1 MMGIGM
7 VSVTLALPPAVSVT
21 LGALRESWKLVARAF
36 SETLPENP
44 LRLFTVIFVVDVLP
58 CGMLSDDGDAVML
71 KSGTVLTLTTRIC
84 ERTRTP
90 DVAVITTM
98 YEPGI
103 APVIVRLAAA
113 YPVGLGVTVV
123 AFR

>member
-1 MMGIGM
+1 MGIGM

-84 ERTRTP
+84 EGTRTP
-90 DVAVITTM
+90 AVAVSNTM
-98 YEPGI
+98 YETGI
-103 APVIVRLAAA
+103 GTVIVSLAAS
-113 YPVGLGVTVV
+113 YRVGVGVRVV
-123 AFR
+123 SFR